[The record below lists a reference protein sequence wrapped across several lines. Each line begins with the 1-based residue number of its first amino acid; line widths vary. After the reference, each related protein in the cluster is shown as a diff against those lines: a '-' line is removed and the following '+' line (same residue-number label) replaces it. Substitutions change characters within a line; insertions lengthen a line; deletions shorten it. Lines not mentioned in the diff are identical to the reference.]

1 MVDNKV
7 SQPGLHSFRVLFF
20 NMLVL
25 VVFDIEL
32 DNSLLIATLLHEI
45 DISWI
50 AQMNLNVSFLNMNI
64 YIKIFT
70 VSGVDLI
77 FIGLIF
83 IQKIT

>member
-1 MVDNKV
+1 
-7 SQPGLHSFRVLFF
+7 
-20 NMLVL
+20 
-25 VVFDIEL
+25 
-32 DNSLLIATLLHEI
+32 
-45 DISWI
+45 
-50 AQMNLNVSFLNMNI
+50 MNLNVSFLNMNI

>member
-1 MVDNKV
+1 
-7 SQPGLHSFRVLFF
+7 
-20 NMLVL
+20 MLVL

>member
-45 DISWI
+45 DIS
-50 AQMNLNVSFLNMNI
+50 
-64 YIKIFT
+64 
-70 VSGVDLI
+70 
-77 FIGLIF
+77 
-83 IQKIT
+83 